1 MTIISPQFFFDH
13 RGKQA
18 DICWQIGCMN
28 KRGSLKVIIFKVLV
42 LLFLLLGFGG
52 CASLV
57 VDPLLESLTRS
68 LEQET
73 DIELLV
79 DGSPTLLLMIN
90 GFITSD
96 PENPELLRTGT
107 RAFSAY
113 AILLDETGKP
123 ERARLASEKARGYGF
138 KLLSLNREF
147 KENVKQPLAVFKQAL
162 SSFAKGDAVDL
173 FWGGQ
178 AWALWI
184 KMQGGSP
191 VALVDLP
198 KVEEMMLRV
207 VELDESTY
215 FGSAHLVLGSIYC
228 ALSPMLGGKP
238 EVGRRHFER
247 ALTLSRRQYWPA
259 QVAYAD
265 GYARQTFNRELFE
278 TLLKEVLSQPLV
290 NNEMAT
296 ANRLARKK
304 AAELLE
310 RIDDIF

>member
-1 MTIISPQFFFDH
+1 
-13 RGKQA
+13 
-18 DICWQIGCMN
+18 MN
-28 KRGSLKVIIFKVLV
+28 KSGYFKIVICKVLV
-42 LLFLLLGFGG
+42 LLLFLPFGFGG

-79 DGSPTLLLMIN
+79 EGSPTLLLMIN
-90 GFITSD
+90 GFIISD
-96 PENPELLRTGT
+96 PENLDLLRTGT

-123 ERARLASEKARGYGF
+123 ERARLASEKARHYGF
-138 KLLSLNREF
+138 ELLSRNQKF
-147 KENVKQPLAVFKQAL
+147 KENIKQPLAAFKQAL
-162 SSFAKGDAVDL
+162 SSFGKDDAADL

-191 VALVDLP
+191 SALADLP
-198 KVEEMMLRV
+198 KVEEIMLRV
-207 VELDESTY
+207 VELDESVN

-247 ALTLSRRQYWPA
+247 ALALSLRQYWPA
-259 QVAYAD
+259 QVTFAD
-265 GYARQTFNRELFE
+265 SYARKTFNRELFE
-278 TLLKEVLSQPLV
+278 ELLNEVLSQPLLD
-290 NNEMAT
+290 NEMAT
-296 ANRLARKK
+296 ANRLAWKK
-304 AAELLE
+304 AAQLLE
-310 RIDDIF
+310 QVDDIF

>member
-1 MTIISPQFFFDH
+1 
-13 RGKQA
+13 
-18 DICWQIGCMN
+18 MN
-28 KRGSLKVIIFKVLV
+28 ERRFVKVILCKLV
-42 LLFLLLGFGG
+42 LLFLLLSLNG

-57 VDPLLESLTRS
+57 VDPLLESLTSS

-73 DIELLV
+73 DIDLLV

-90 GFITSD
+90 GFITAD
-96 PENPELLRTGT
+96 PENLKLLRAGT

-113 AILLDETGKP
+113 AILLHETGKP

-138 KLLSLNREF
+138 KLLAGNRLF
-147 KENVKQPLAVFKQAL
+147 KENIKQPLVAFEQAL
-162 SSFAKGDAVDL
+162 PSFGKGDAADL
-173 FWGGQ
+173 FWCGQ

-191 VALVDLP
+191 VAMADLP
-198 KVEEMMLRV
+198 KVEAMMLRV

-228 ALSPMLGGKP
+228 SLSPMLGGKP
-238 EVGRRHFER
+238 NVGRRHFER
-247 ALTLSRRQYWPA
+247 ALALSRRQFWPA
-259 QVAYAD
+259 QIAYAD

-278 TLLKEVLSQPLV
+278 TLLEEVLSQPLID
-290 NNEMAT
+290 NEMAT

-310 RIDDIF
+310 QVDDIF

>member
-1 MTIISPQFFFDH
+1 M
-13 RGKQA
+13 
-18 DICWQIGCMN
+18 
-28 KRGSLKVIIFKVLV
+28 KVIIFKVLV
-42 LLFLLLGFGG
+42 LLFLLWGFSG

-96 PENPELLRTGT
+96 PENRELLRTGT

-123 ERARLASEKARGYGF
+123 ERARLASEKARAYGF

-147 KENVKQPLAVFKQAL
+147 KENIKQPLAVFKQAL
-162 SSFAKGDAVDL
+162 SIFAKGDAVDL
-173 FWGGQ
+173 FWAGQ

-228 ALSPMLGGKP
+228 SLSPMLGGKP

-247 ALTLSRRQYWPA
+247 ALTLSRRQFWPA

-265 GYARQTFNRELFE
+265 GYARQTFNRKLFE
-278 TLLKEVLSQPLV
+278 MLLNEVLSQSLV
-290 NNEMAT
+290 DNEMAT

-310 RIDDIF
+310 QIDDIF

>member
-1 MTIISPQFFFDH
+1 
-13 RGKQA
+13 
-18 DICWQIGCMN
+18 MN
-28 KRGSLKVIIFKVLV
+28 KIRFVKAITLKPLV
-42 LLFLLLGFGG
+42 LLCLLLGPNG

-96 PENPELLRTGT
+96 PENPKLLRAGT

-113 AILLDETGKP
+113 AILLHETGKP
-123 ERARLASEKARGYGF
+123 ERARLASEKARDYGF
-138 KLLSLNREF
+138 RLLGRKQRF
-147 KENVKQPLAVFKQAL
+147 KENIKLSLAVFKQSL
-162 SSFAKGDAVDL
+162 LSFAKGDAVDL
-173 FWGGQ
+173 FWCGQ

-191 VALVDLP
+191 MALVDLP

-228 ALSPMLGGKP
+228 SLSPMLGGKP
-238 EVGRRHFER
+238 EVGRRHFEQ
-247 ALTLSRRQYWPA
+247 ALTLSRRQ
-259 QVAYAD
+259 
-265 GYARQTFNRELFE
+265 
-278 TLLKEVLSQPLV
+278 
-290 NNEMAT
+290 
-296 ANRLARKK
+296 
-304 AAELLE
+304 
-310 RIDDIF
+310 

>member
-1 MTIISPQFFFDH
+1 
-13 RGKQA
+13 
-18 DICWQIGCMN
+18 MN
-28 KRGSLKVIIFKVLV
+28 KRRFVKAILCRLV
-42 LLFLLLGFGG
+42 LLFLLLGLNG

-57 VDPLLESLTRS
+57 VDPLLESLSRS

-73 DIELLV
+73 DIDLLV

-90 GFITSD
+90 GFIKSD
-96 PENPELLRTGT
+96 PGNPALLRTGT

-113 AILLDETGKP
+113 AILLDETSKP
-123 ERARLASEKARGYGF
+123 ERARLASEKAKFYGF
-138 KLLSLNREF
+138 ELLDQKLKF
-147 KENVKQPLAVFKQAL
+147 KENIKQPLTTFKQSL
-162 SSFAKGDAVDL
+162 SSFTKADAVDL

-184 KMQGGSP
+184 KLQGGTP
-191 VALVDLP
+191 AAMADLP

-207 VELDESTY
+207 IELDESTY

-228 ALSPMLGGKP
+228 SLSPMLGGKP

-247 ALTLSRRQYWPA
+247 ALTLSQRQFWPA

-290 NNEMAT
+290 DNEMAT
-296 ANRLARKK
+296 ANRLAWKK

>member
-1 MTIISPQFFFDH
+1 
-13 RGKQA
+13 
-18 DICWQIGCMN
+18 MN
-28 KRGSLKVIIFKVLV
+28 KRRFVKVIIFKLG
-42 LLFLLLGFGG
+42 LLFLLVGLGG
-52 CASLV
+52 CASLMV
-57 VDPLLESLTRS
+57 EPLLEPLTLS

-96 PENPELLRTGT
+96 PENPELLRAGT

-113 AILLDETGKP
+113 AILLDETGKL
-123 ERARLASEKARGYGF
+123 ERARLASEKARRYGF
-138 KLLSLNREF
+138 QLLSLNREF
-147 KENVKQPLAVFKQAL
+147 KENVKQPLAVFKQSL
-162 SSFAKGDAVDL
+162 SSFGKADAADL

-191 VALVDLP
+191 AALVDLP
-198 KVEEMMLRV
+198 KVEEIMLRV

-228 ALSPMLGGKP
+228 SLSPMLGGKP

-247 ALTLSRRQYWPA
+247 SLVLSQRQYWPA
-259 QVAYAD
+259 QVAFAD
-265 GYARQTFNRELFE
+265 TYARQTFNRELFE
-278 TLLKEVLSQPLV
+278 DLLKEILSRPLV
-290 NNEMAT
+290 ENEMVT
-296 ANRLARKK
+296 ANRLAQKK

-310 RIDDIF
+310 LIDDIF

>member
-1 MTIISPQFFFDH
+1 MNERRFVKII
-13 RGKQA
+13 
-18 DICWQIGCMN
+18 
-28 KRGSLKVIIFKVLV
+28 LFKLV
-42 LLFLLLGFGG
+42 PLFLLLGLNG

-68 LEQET
+68 LERET

-107 RAFSAY
+107 RAYSAY
-113 AILLDETGKP
+113 AILLQETGEP

-138 KLLSLNREF
+138 KLLGRKQKF
-147 KENVKQPLAVFKQAL
+147 KENIKQPLAAFKQSLL
-162 SSFAKGDAVDL
+162 SFGKGDAVDL

-191 VALVDLP
+191 AALVDLP

-228 ALSPMLGGKP
+228 SLSPMLGGKP
-238 EVGRRHFER
+238 NVGRRHFER
-247 ALTLSRRQYWPA
+247 ALALSRRQFWPA
-259 QVAYAD
+259 QIAYAD
-265 GYARQTFNRELFE
+265 GYARQTFNRGLFE
-278 TLLKEVLSQPLV
+278 DLLKEVLSQPLV
-290 NNEMAT
+290 DNEMAT

-310 RIDDIF
+310 QVDDIF

>member
-1 MTIISPQFFFDH
+1 
-13 RGKQA
+13 
-18 DICWQIGCMN
+18 MN
-28 KRGSLKVIIFKVLV
+28 KGRYLKVIICKVLV
-42 LLFLLLGFGG
+42 SLVLFFGFGG

-57 VDPLLESLTRS
+57 VDPLLESLTRA

-90 GFITSD
+90 GFIISD
-96 PENPELLRTGT
+96 PENAELLRVGT

-113 AILLDETGKP
+113 SILLDETGEP
-123 ERARLASEKARGYGF
+123 ERARDASEKARRYGF
-138 KLLSLNREF
+138 ELLSQKRKF
-147 KENVKQPLAVFKQAL
+147 KENLKQPLAVFKQAL
-162 SSFAKGDAVDL
+162 LSFDKADAADL
-173 FWGGQ
+173 FLGGQ

-184 KMQGGSP
+184 KLQGGRP
-191 VALVDLP
+191 AALVDLP

-207 VELDESTY
+207 IELDESTY
-215 FGSAHLVLGSIYC
+215 FGSAHLVLGNIYC
-228 ALSPMLGGKP
+228 SLSPMLGGKP
-238 EVGRRHFER
+238 EIGRHHFER
-247 ALTLSRRQYWPA
+247 ALALSQRRYWPA

-278 TLLKEVLSQPLV
+278 ALLKEVLSQPFV
-290 NNEMAT
+290 DNEMAT

-304 AAELLE
+304 ASELLG